1 MTPSWWCSWQ
11 TEGKDTNKND
21 MDILERWAHKEII
34 KFNEAK
40 CKVPHLGQG
49 NPKQAGHRMDWEQ
62 PWGDGVLGTGGQKL
76 DVSW

>member
-1 MTPSWWCSWQ
+1 
-11 TEGKDTNKND
+11 

-49 NPKQAGHRMDWEQ
+49 NPKQAGHRMD
-62 PWGDGVLGTGGQKL
+62 
-76 DVSW
+76 